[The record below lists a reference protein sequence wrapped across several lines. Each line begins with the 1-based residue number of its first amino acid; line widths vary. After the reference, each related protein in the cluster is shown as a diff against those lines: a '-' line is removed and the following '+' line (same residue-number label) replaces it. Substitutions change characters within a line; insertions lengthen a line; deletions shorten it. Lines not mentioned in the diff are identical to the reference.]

1 MKLFTFP
8 CSLLVICGMNLV
20 AYGQSTTAAP
30 ADNGPRKVV
39 AGASLTQLYATP
51 MPADQRVMVQSTP
64 VASKQVDN
72 PDARAK
78 GASVPTNK
86 KVPSTVVITQPVLV
100 SDTLKP

>member
-20 AYGQSTTAAP
+20 AYGQSTTAAS

-51 MPADQRVMVQSTP
+51 VPAGQRMMVQSTP
-64 VASKQVDN
+64 MASKQVAN
-72 PDARAK
+72 PNARAK
-78 GASVPTNK
+78 GVAVSTNK
-86 KVPSTVVITQPVLV
+86 QVPSTVGIAQPVLV